1 MGIYTT
7 YYSGFV
13 TLFQRNKLPPSS
25 GWLNLFQ
32 VATCALKKG
41 PACSFQA
48 SDQTGELE
56 SVKTWKTTY
65 AYLIIQVT
73 FLEDFWVF
81 Y

>member
-1 MGIYTT
+1 MGFYTV

-13 TLFQRNKLPPSS
+13 PLFQRNKLPPSS

-32 VATCALKKG
+32 VANCALKKG
-41 PACSFQA
+41 PACSFQV
-48 SDQTGELE
+48 SDQTSELD

-73 FLEDFWVF
+73 FSEDF
-81 Y
+81 